1 MSIGGVD
8 LDEWIKDMQQEQRD
22 ALTRLQDLSAA
33 FGEFAIANTKAA
45 VDLHERNVSVAVEHV
60 RRSTDAVMKTAG
72 IPEDVRNS
80 VAAITDNFQRVLLS
94 AALVH
99 PDEVKKVAEVG
110 LKTIDK
116 IGQSMRK
123 TG

>member
-8 LDEWIKDMQQEQRD
+8 LDEWIKDMQQEQH
-22 ALTRLQDLSAA
+22 ATLSRLQDLAAA
-33 FGEFAIANTKAA
+33 FGEFAVANTKAVA
-45 VDLHERNVSVAVEHV
+45 DLHERNMSVAVEHV

-80 VAAITDNFQRVLLS
+80 VAAVTENFQRVLLS
-94 AALVH
+94 SALVH
-99 PDEVKKVAEVG
+99 PNEVKKVAEEG

>member
-1 MSIGGVD
+1 MSSVGSAD
-8 LDEWIKDMQQEQRD
+8 LRDMLKELLEDQMTARREYFR
-22 ALTRLQDLSAA
+22 RLSDLADA
-33 FGEFAIANTKAA
+33 FGEFAEANTKAT
-45 VDLHERNVSVAVEHV
+45 VEHV

-80 VAAITDNFQRVLLS
+80 VAAVTENFQRVLLS

-99 PDEVKKVAEVG
+99 PNEVKKVAEVG

>member
-1 MSIGGVD
+1 MTVS
-8 LDEWIKDMQQEQRD
+8 KDMVD
-22 ALTRLQDLSAA
+22 AFLEDQMTARREYLRRLSDLSDT
-33 FGEFAIANTKAA
+33 FGQFAIANTKAA

-60 RRSTDAVMKTAG
+60 RCSTDAVMKTAG

-80 VAAITDNFQRVLLS
+80 VAAIADNFQRVLLS